1 MRKDALM
8 LYQAHKG
15 VSTENPENTM
25 PAFRAAVE
33 QGYDIIELDVAP
45 TKDLRFVLLHD
56 KLLNRTARLADG
68 SPLPEEILLSEI
80 TYGEALEYDFGIW
93 FSEKFRGTKI
103 PLFDDVLSLAKEK
116 RIKLKIDN
124 KYQRYTPEQKEA
136 FFKLLAPYQE
146 VACLTCSTL
155 EAMTEAVNAFPD
167 MSLHYDGAV
176 DPASLEA
183 LGKLLPKE
191 KLTVW
196 LPHQNPKT
204 TWVKVEFANPRLAE
218 LIRPYASLGV
228 WILSDHQ
235 ELADAEKLGADLIET
250 NGQIKPVK
258 NKGLQ
263 FDMHTHSE
271 HSHDS
276 VCPIEEMAKAQ
287 MEMGTDGF
295 AVTDHFDTDSYTRY
309 DVVTPIGK
317 AAEET
322 EELNRKLRGKCRVLK
337 GVEISEGFW
346 HPEVYEKVRNLVDYD
361 VVLGS
366 VHLVRYKE
374 LTRAYSGLDFPSLPR
389 ETVEE
394 YLDRY
399 FDDILTMLE
408 TVDFDVLCHLTCP
421 LRYINGKFDLG
432 IERAKYDE
440 KIDRILKHIIK
451 KGIALEVNTAS
462 YAILGDFLPEVE
474 ILKRYYAMG
483 GYLITLGSD
492 AHAPKDAAKHL
503 ESARDVLKEIGF
515 KNTFFYEKRRPYQIS
530 L

>member
-1 MRKDALM
+1 M

-25 PAFRAAVE
+25 PAFEAAIR
-33 QGYDIIELDVAP
+33 QGYDIIELDVSP

-56 KLLNRTARLADG
+56 KLLNRTARLPDG
-68 SPLPEEILLSEI
+68 SPLSEDIPLSEI
-80 TYGEALEYDFGIW
+80 SYAEALKYDFGIW

-103 PLFDDVLSLAKEK
+103 ALFDDVLALAKNNG
-116 RIKLKIDN
+116 IKLKIDN
-124 KYQRYTPEQKEA
+124 KYQRYTPEQKDA
-136 FFKLLAPYQE
+136 FFKLLAPYQG

-155 EAMTEAVNAFPD
+155 EAITEAAETFPEMD
-167 MSLHYDGAV
+167 LHYDGAV
-176 DPASLEA
+176 TPEALEE
-183 LGKLLPKE
+183 LGKLLPK
-191 KLTVW
+191 KRLTVW

-204 TWVKVEFANPRLAE
+204 AWVKVEFANPRLAQM
-218 LIRPYASLGV
+218 IKPYASLGV
-228 WILSDHQ
+228 WILSDYK
-235 ELADAEKLGADLIET
+235 ELADAEALGADLIET
-250 NGQIKPVK
+250 NGQIKPPK
-258 NKGLQ
+258 NKGLL

-287 MEMGTDGF
+287 KEAGSDGF
-295 AVTDHFDTDSYTRY
+295 AVTDHFDTDSFTRY

-317 AAEET
+317 AAEEVDQ
-322 EELNRKLRGKCRVLK
+322 LSADPACDLRILK

-346 HPEVYEKVRNLVDYD
+346 HPEVYEKVRRLVDYD

-394 YLDRY
+394 YLDQY
-399 FDDILTMLE
+399 FDDMLTMIDR
-408 TVDFDVLCHLTCP
+408 VDFDVLCHLTCP
-421 LRYINGKFDLG
+421 LRYINGKFSLG
-432 IERAKYDE
+432 IERTKYDE
-440 KIDRILKHIIK
+440 KIDEILKRIIK
-451 KGIALEVNTAS
+451 KGIALEVNTSSLA
-462 YAILGDFLPEVE
+462 ALGDFLPDTEV
-474 ILKRYYAMG
+474 LKRYLQMG
-483 GYLITLGSD
+483 GYLVTVGSD

-503 ESARDVLKEIGF
+503 DKALAVLREIGF
-515 KNTFFYEKRRPYQIS
+515 KNTFFYENRNPHQIT